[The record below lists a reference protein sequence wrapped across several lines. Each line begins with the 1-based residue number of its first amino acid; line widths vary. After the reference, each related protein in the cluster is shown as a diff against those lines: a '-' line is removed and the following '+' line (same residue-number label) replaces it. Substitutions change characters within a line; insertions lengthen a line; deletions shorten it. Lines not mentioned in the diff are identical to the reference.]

1 MLFNSYFFIFIF
13 LPLCLAGWYLLNR
26 LKRFRT
32 AQGYLIGMSLWFYAW
47 YNVSFLWV
55 ILGSCLFNFGISLL
69 LSRRVTPQMRRLL
82 LITGCAVNI
91 GALGVFKY
99 YNFFVENINVAF
111 GADFQARNILLPLG
125 ISFFTFQQLSFLI
138 DRCRGDAP
146 HYGLLDYLSFVT
158 FFPSLISGP
167 IVLHASTVPQFQDRD
182 RRRFSSEGFAKG
194 LMQFS
199 IGLGKKVL
207 LADTL
212 ALAVN
217 FGYENI
223 ASLDAP
229 AALAAAVGYT
239 LELYFDF
246 SGYSDMAVGV
256 GKMFGIE
263 LPENFNSPYRAVS
276 VKDFWKRWHMT
287 LSSFLQTYVY
297 FPLGGSR
304 RGRGRT
310 FLNTMITFLV
320 SGLWHGANWT
330 FVFWGFLHGLGVAA
344 SGIGGRR
351 GNGPGGE
358 KTAQAS
364 GTGRGGEKTAQAS
377 GTGPA
382 LSQSAR
388 RFLCQAAT
396 FAYVCMAFVFFRA
409 DSLGDGF
416 LLLSRIFSFRAD
428 GMLLQMAAA
437 MEPPEVYLVTKAL
450 SLAAPSLV
458 GAVQA
463 AVMALIFAAG
473 FFVLSRKNTVQL
485 ISQNRISLRFTLW
498 LAFLFAWSVA
508 SLSGVS
514 TFVYFNF

>member
-1 MLFNSYFFIFIF
+1 MLFQSYFFIFVF
-13 LPLCLAGWYLLNR
+13 LPLSLGGWYLLNR
-26 LKRFRT
+26 LKRFSL

-55 ILGSCLFNFGISLL
+55 ILGSCLFHFGISFL
-69 LSRRVTPQMRRLL
+69 LSRRDTLRMRKALL
-82 LITGCAVNI
+82 AVGCAVNI

-99 YNFFVENINVAF
+99 YNFFVENINAVF
-111 GADFQARNILLPLG
+111 GADFQTRNILLPLG

-138 DRCRGDAP
+138 DRCRGEAP

-167 IVLHASTVPQFQDRD
+167 IVLHASTVAQFQDHS
-182 RRRFSSEGFAKG
+182 RRRFWAEGFAKG
-194 LMQFS
+194 VMQFT

-217 FGYENI
+217 YGYENI

-246 SGYSDMAVGV
+246 SGYSDMAVGI
-256 GKMFGIE
+256 GKMFGID

-276 VKDFWKRWHMT
+276 VKDFWRRWHIT
-287 LSSFLQTYVY
+287 LSRFLQTYVY

-304 RGRGRT
+304 KGRFRT
-310 FLNTMITFLV
+310 FVNTMITFLV

-344 SGIGGRR
+344 AGLTGSGRR
-351 GNGPGGE
+351 
-358 KTAQAS
+358 TASKGSAS
-364 GTGRGGEKTAQAS
+364 RDTAPSGRG
-377 GTGPA
+377 
-382 LSQSAR
+382 R
-388 RFLCQAAT
+388 RLLCQAAT
-396 FAYVCMAFVFFRA
+396 FAYVCLAFVFFRA
-409 DSLGDGF
+409 DSIGDGF
-416 LLLSRIFSFRAD
+416 LLLSRIFTFRAE
-428 GMLLQMAAA
+428 GQLVLMAAA
-437 MEPPEVYLVTKAL
+437 MEPSEIYVVTKAL

-458 GAVQA
+458 GAAQLA
-463 AVMALIFAAG
+463 AMLLVFAAG
-473 FFVLSRKNTVQL
+473 FFVLTRKNTAQ
-485 ISQNRISLRFTLW
+485 IIEQSRPGLRFTLG
-498 LAFLFAWSVA
+498 LAFLFAWSVI